1 MSYKHGR
8 GSAETFIDPSIG
20 RIDSATS
27 SFLLILPI
35 LLIIFFLQYVEAH
48 LSIYIYR

>member
-20 RIDSATS
+20 RIDSATYLFIYS
-27 SFLLILPI
+27 AN
-35 LLIIFFLQYVEAH
+35 IINHSAV
-48 LSIYIYR
+48 S